1 MVNMELDGFI
11 CVYIYIN
18 LEYLW
23 IGGVPLP
30 VGVVLFIWVQLKN
43 THIMDIHGPYGKD
56 TEKPQLLIENQREG
70 TFVNG
75 KLT

>member
-1 MVNMELDGFI
+1 
-11 CVYIYIN
+11 
-18 LEYLW
+18 
-23 IGGVPLP
+23 
-30 VGVVLFIWVQLKN
+30 
-43 THIMDIHGPYGKD
+43 MDIHGPYGKD